1 MVSQK
6 WITFFFLILFFT
18 NSKNSFAQSK
28 NGIESI
34 PEGLGNCRSFIED
47 NIKEV
52 WVKPSENKKEKQ
64 FMISRPEG
72 STNFSF
78 KASLPDSGSC
88 PECGEYSYLNND
100 SKRIISIYED
110 QGKFNL
116 TSRRNYG
123 EIRREY
129 TELDTINFQ
138 GRCFPSFL
146 YESYNNGIFY
156 DEFDLKRCAK
166 LSKLPNTLKQKVK
179 DCQKPV
185 KELNELINPD
195 DTEKSEIKLLNMIYK
210 CEEYETKY
218 QINLV
223 YDHILNEENKRH
235 EILDH
240 NKGNGKKE

>member
-72 STNFSF
+72 STDFSF
-78 KASLPDSGSC
+78 KASSPDSGSC
-88 PECGEYSYLNND
+88 PECGVYSYMNNGFRRD
-100 SKRIISIYED
+100 ISIYED

-138 GRCFPSFL
+138 GRCFPKLF
-146 YESYNNGIFY
+146 YEIHNNNYY
-156 DEFDLKRCAK
+156 DLFDLKRCAK

-223 YDHILNEENKRH
+223 YDHILDEENKYK
-235 EILDH
+235 EMQNDI
-240 NKGNGKKE
+240 KGNGKKE

>member
-6 WITFFFLILFFT
+6 WITFFSLLLFFVS
-18 NSKNSFAQSK
+18 NKNSFAQSK

-52 WVKPSENKKEKQ
+52 WVKPSENKKDKQ
-64 FMISRPEG
+64 FMISRPVG

-78 KASLPDSGSC
+78 KSSSQDSGSC
-88 PECGEYSYLNND
+88 PECGDYSYLNNGF
-100 SKRIISIYED
+100 KRRISIYED
-110 QGKFNL
+110 QEKFNL
-116 TSRRNYG
+116 TSTRDYG
-123 EIRREY
+123 KIRSEH

-146 YESYNNGIFY
+146 YKSYNNGIFY
-156 DEFDLKRCAK
+156 DEFDLSRCAK
-166 LSKLPNTLKQKVK
+166 LSILPTPLKQKVK

-185 KELNELINPD
+185 KELSELINPED
-195 DTEKSEIKLLNMIYK
+195 QENSEINLLNMIYK
-210 CEEYETKY
+210 CEEYEKKY

-223 YDHILNEENKRH
+223 YDHILNEKNKYK
-235 EILDH
+235 EMQGDI
-240 NKGNGKKE
+240 KGNGKKE